1 MESKMDGKEEN
12 ESRKGGNGK
21 RGRGWEETDSQALT
35 KTQRERETGRQRDRE
50 TYRVSCFSFVFI
62 FFFIVVCLP
71 ACQSICLSV
80 CLPIW
85 LCLFLLSVAYSF
97 LSLNVTLFLS
107 STRSLHFTF
116 PVYFFYQRMNT
127 SVVLRLICCRLRF
140 SISRATLAIIGIGKH
155 HAVKMSFYT
164 SADSSSILPIRP

>member
-35 KTQRERETGRQRDRE
+35 KTHTERDRQTERQRDLQ
-50 TYRVSCFSFVFI
+50 SFMLLFCFY
-62 FFFIVVCLP
+62 FFSLLWSACLP
-71 ACQSICLSV
+71 ACLPIYLSV
-80 CLPIW
+80 CLSSYL

-107 STRSLHFTF
+107 ST
-116 PVYFFYQRMNT
+116 
-127 SVVLRLICCRLRF
+127 
-140 SISRATLAIIGIGKH
+140 
-155 HAVKMSFYT
+155 
-164 SADSSSILPIRP
+164 